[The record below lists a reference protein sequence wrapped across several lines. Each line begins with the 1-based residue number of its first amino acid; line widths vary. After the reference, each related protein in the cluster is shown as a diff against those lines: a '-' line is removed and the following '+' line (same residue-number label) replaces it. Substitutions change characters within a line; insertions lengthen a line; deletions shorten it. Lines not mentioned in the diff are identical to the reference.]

1 MIGQNGDLMSVR
13 TVGLAIALV
22 LLAPA
27 VGCSSIGTEPPTP
40 PPVVVP
46 NELVGAWNSITER
59 GNAFSYEIAADG
71 RYIYVGIMR
80 DGSQQYTL
88 QEAGRV
94 AVSTN
99 EIVFTPQ
106 QVTLTRTDPEDTAEP
121 TRQTFP
127 SRSPRAMNWSISGRT
142 LTLVESGQPTEYQRE

>member
-1 MIGQNGDLMSVR
+1 MPDK
-13 TVGLAIALV
+13 
-22 LLAPA
+22 
-27 VGCSSIGTEPPTP
+27 
-40 PPVVVP
+40 
-46 NELVGAWNSITER
+46 LVGAWNSITER
-59 GNAFSYEIAADG
+59 GNAFSYQISADG

-94 AVSTN
+94 AVFAN

-106 QVTLTRTDPEDTAEP
+106 QVELTRTDPEDTAEP
-121 TRQTFP
+121 TRQTSP
-127 SRSPRAMNWSISGRT
+127 SRPPRAMNWSISGRT

>member
-1 MIGQNGDLMSVR
+1 MSVR
-13 TVGLAIALV
+13 IVGLAIALV
-22 LLAPA
+22 LLALA
-27 VGCSSIGTEPPTP
+27 VGCSSTGTEPPTP
-40 PPVVVP
+40 RPVVVP
-46 NELVGAWNSITER
+46 DKLVGAWNSITER
-59 GNAFSYEIAADG
+59 GNAFSYQISADG

-94 AVSTN
+94 AVFAN

-106 QVTLTRTDPEDTAEP
+106 QVELTRIDPEDTAEP
-121 TRQTFP
+121 TRQTSP
-127 SRSPRAMNWSISGRT
+127 SRPPRAMNWSISGRT